1 MPNRP
6 FFAFILQAT
15 ALGLLVAVALFLFL
29 PPQHYQVEMIQAAP
43 NQVEMIQA
51 APSREVIGSPQEVLE
66 PYSYRTAVQKASPS
80 VVNIYTT
87 KRIQDPPQYRNPL
100 LQKFFGEEKKSHL
113 ERSLGSGVVI
123 SSQGY
128 IVTNNH
134 VIQNA
139 SDILVMFHDG
149 DPQTA
154 SLVGSDPETDL
165 ALLKVPQQGIPAI
178 TFASAET
185 LFVGDVVL
193 AIGNP
198 FGVGQTVTQ
207 GIVSATGRDRLGLS
221 TFEDFIQ
228 TDAAINPGNSG
239 GALINPRGELVGIN
253 TAIFSRSGG
262 SQGIGFAIPAPLVQS
277 VLTQIIEHGEVV
289 RGWLGVAAQD
299 LSLKMQKTLR
309 LKSGVLL
316 TGIYR
321 NGPAYR
327 AGLEAGDIIIQLN
340 GEPVVDVYTLL
351 ESTSIL
357 APGEEV
363 QIHGVRGRTPFKAQA
378 TLVQRPLTSLTQ

>member
-15 ALGLLVAVALFLFL
+15 ALGLLVALALFLFL
-29 PPQHYQVEMIQAAP
+29 PPQHY
-43 NQVEMIQA
+43 QVEMIQA

-165 ALLKVPQQGIPAI
+165 ALLKVSQQGIPAI
-178 TFASAET
+178 TFAAAET

-239 GALINPRGELVGIN
+239 GSLINPKGELVGIN

-309 LKSGVLL
+309 LQSGVLL

-357 APGEEV
+357 TPGEEV
-363 QIHGVRGRTPFKAQA
+363 QIHGVRGRTPFKARA

>member
-6 FFAFILQAT
+6 LLTFILQAT
-15 ALGLLVAVALFLFL
+15 ALGLLVALVLFSVL
-29 PPQHYQVEMIQAAP
+29 PSQRQQVEIVQAVSSSVLLKPA
-43 NQVEMIQA
+43 
-51 APSREVIGSPQEVLE
+51 QENLE
-66 PYSYRTAVQKASPS
+66 PYSYRNAVQKASPS

-100 LQKFFGEEKKSHL
+100 LQKFFGEDQKSHL
-113 ERSLGSGVVI
+113 ERSLGSGVVV

-134 VIQNA
+134 VIKNA
-139 SDILVMFHDG
+139 SDILVMFSDG
-149 DPQTA
+149 TPQKA

-165 ALLKVPQQGIPAI
+165 ALLKVPQEDLPAI
-178 TFASAET
+178 TFSAAEN

-262 SQGIGFAIPAPLVQS
+262 SQGIGFAIPAPLVQT
-277 VLTQIIEHGEVV
+277 VLSQIIEHGEVV

-299 LSLKMQKTLR
+299 LSLRVQKKLE
-309 LKSGVLL
+309 LQSGVLL

-327 AGLEAGDIIIQLN
+327 AGLEAGDIITQLN
-340 GEPVVDVYTLL
+340 GDPVLDVYTLL
-351 ESTSIL
+351 ESTSVL
-357 APGEEV
+357 TPGEEV
-363 QIHGVRGRTPFKAQA
+363 QIHGLRGKTHFKARA
-378 TLVQRPLTSLTQ
+378 KLVQRPVSILKQ

>member
-6 FFAFILQAT
+6 LLTFILQAT
-15 ALGLLVAVALFLFL
+15 ALGLLVALVLFSVL
-29 PPQHYQVEMIQAAP
+29 PPQRQQVEI
-43 NQVEMIQA
+43 VQA
-51 APSREVIGSPQEVLE
+51 APSSVLLEPTQENLE
-66 PYSYRTAVQKASPS
+66 PYSYRSAVQKASPS

-100 LQKFFGEEKKSHL
+100 LQKFFGEEQKSHL
-113 ERSLGSGVVI
+113 ERSLGSGVVV

-134 VIQNA
+134 VIKNA
-139 SDILVMFHDG
+139 SDILVMFSDG
-149 DPQTA
+149 TPQKA

-165 ALLKVPQQGIPAI
+165 ALLKVPQEDLPAI
-178 TFASAET
+178 TFSAAEN

-262 SQGIGFAIPAPLVQS
+262 SQGIGFAIPAPLVQT
-277 VLTQIIEHGEVV
+277 VLTQLIERGEVV

-299 LSLKMQKTLR
+299 LSLRVQQKLR
-309 LKSGVLL
+309 VQSGVLV

-340 GEPVVDVYTLL
+340 GEPVLDVYTLL
-351 ESTSIL
+351 ESTSVL
-357 APGEEV
+357 TPGEEV
-363 QIHGVRGRTPFKAQA
+363 QIHGLRGKTHFKARA
-378 TLVQRPLTSLTQ
+378 KLVQRPVATLKQ

>member
-1 MPNRP
+1 MPNRS

-15 ALGLLVAVALFLFL
+15 VLGLLVALALFLFL
-29 PPQHYQVEMIQAAP
+29 PPQKYQVEIVQA
-43 NQVEMIQA
+43 VS
-51 APSREVIGSPQEVLE
+51 SRDVAVSRQEVSE

-100 LQKFFGEEKKSHL
+100 LQKFFGEEKKTHL
-113 ERSLGSGVVI
+113 ERSLGSGVVV
-123 SSQGY
+123 SAQGY

-149 DPQTA
+149 EPQTA

-165 ALLKVPQQGIPAI
+165 ALLKVPQRGISAI
-178 TFASAET
+178 TFSAAEN

-239 GALINPRGELVGIN
+239 GALINPKGQLVGIN

-299 LSLKMQKTLR
+299 LSLKMQKKLR
-309 LKSGVLL
+309 LQSGVLL

-327 AGLEAGDIIIQLN
+327 AGLEAGDIITQLN
-340 GEPVVDVYTLL
+340 GEPVEDVYTLL

-357 APGEEV
+357 TPGEEV
-363 QIHGVRGRTPFKAQA
+363 QIHGVRGRTPFKAQVV
-378 TLVQRPLTSLTQ
+378 LVQRPLSSTAQ